1 MNKTP
6 TPENIRE
13 CLADMT
19 DPESGR
25 PLADL
30 GQIGEVA
37 AHENKIALNVGLT
50 THSAILWKQFRGRI
64 EERLRTAF
72 PSVPDIKITI
82 TPHDRPPSKIGQIGL
97 EAKSVIAVGSGKG
110 GVGKSTIA
118 VSLAIGLARAGSKVG
133 ILDADVYGPS
143 VPHLVGLEGRPAI
156 QEGRIIPPQL
166 DPGKPHQE
174 LPAGLR
180 VETMPIMSMGFLV
193 PPGEAVIWRGPM
205 LHGAIQQMLR
215 DTNWGPLDYLII
227 DMPPGTGDIALTLS
241 QVLPLSGAIA
251 VCTPQD
257 VALLD
262 ATKAIAMFQKVN
274 IPVLGMVENMSFFSC
289 PDTNKRYDIFGS
301 GGAKRTAKELD
312 IPFLGEVPIQIPIRE
327 HGDAGKTAANFD
339 DPQARPYL
347 ESICVHLVNGLAAR
361 HASKPPMPSLPT
373 L

>member
-1 MNKTP
+1 MNNALTS
-6 TPENIRE
+6 ENVRGT
-13 CLADMT
+13 LADMT

-25 PLADL
+25 LLADL
-30 GQIGEVA
+30 GQIGNVTVNEQ
-37 AHENKIALNVGLT
+37 KIALDVELT
-50 THSAILWKQFRGRI
+50 THSAILWRQTRARI

-72 PSVPDIKITI
+72 PAISDVEITVK
-82 TPHDRPPSKIGQIGL
+82 PHKRPPTKIGQVGL

-166 DPGKPHQE
+166 NPGEPVTA
-174 LPAGLR
+174 LPEGLQIQTIP
-180 VETMPIMSMGFLV
+180 VMSMGFLV
-193 PPGEAVIWRGPM
+193 PPGEAVVWRGPM

-241 QVLPLSGAIA
+241 QVLPLSGAIV

-257 VALLD
+257 IALLD

-274 IPVLGMVENMSFFSC
+274 IPLLGNAQHCF
-289 PDTNKRYDIFGS
+289 
-301 GGAKRTAKELD
+301 A
-312 IPFLGEVPIQIPIRE
+312 
-327 HGDAGKTAANFD
+327 
-339 DPQARPYL
+339 
-347 ESICVHLVNGLAAR
+347 
-361 HASKPPMPSLPT
+361 T
-373 L
+373 LNIIA